1 MTLKKADSGT
11 ILAEIAVKG
20 MQEKKAKSIVKI
32 DLRKLNLSVADYFVI
47 CHAESDKQIDA
58 IADSVEDEI
67 RKATGEKP
75 FSREGFQLSDWIILD
90 YVDVVVHIFNREK
103 RGYYDLEDLWS
114 DGLHKQYQDEN

>member
-1 MTLKKADSGT
+1 MKLKKAEPCT
-11 ILAEIAVKG
+11 ILAEIAVQG

-32 DLRKLNLSVADYFVI
+32 DLRKLNLSVADYFII

-75 FSREGFQLSDWIILD
+75 FSREGFQLSEWIILD
-90 YVDVVVHIFNREK
+90 YGDVVVHIFNREK
-103 RGYYDLEDLWS
+103 RGYYDLEDLWN
-114 DGLHKQYQDEN
+114 DGIQTHYEDEN

>member
-1 MTLKKADSGT
+1 MTQKKADPGA

-20 MQEKKAKSIVKI
+20 MQEKKAKSIIKI
-32 DLRKLNLSVADYFVI
+32 DLRKLNLSIADFFVI

-58 IADSVEDEI
+58 IADSVEEEI

-75 FSREGFQLSDWIILD
+75 FSREGFQLSEWIILD

-103 RGYYDLEDLWS
+103 RGFYDLEDLWS
-114 DGLHKQYQDEN
+114 DGIQTEYEDMG